1 MLMLLE
7 NARCCGI
14 WIIVARLLFC
24 NGMES
29 HDDEIEYRDKDC
41 DVIDDNGKYIRDE
54 QIFVVNL
61 KKKEK

>member
-41 DVIDDNGKYIRDE
+41 DVIDDNGN
-54 QIFVVNL
+54 IFGTNKFL
-61 KKKEK
+61 